1 MIVRCKAKGCR
12 FYDGGCSLTMI
23 DLDEQGG
30 CSRADFEETDWWS
43 ELDGVGD
50 LEEQLNEL
58 MKEGGAR

>member
-1 MIVRCKAKGCR
+1 MIVRCKAKSCR

-23 DLDEQGG
+23 DLDEQGE
-30 CSRADFEETDWWS
+30 CLQADFEETDWWS